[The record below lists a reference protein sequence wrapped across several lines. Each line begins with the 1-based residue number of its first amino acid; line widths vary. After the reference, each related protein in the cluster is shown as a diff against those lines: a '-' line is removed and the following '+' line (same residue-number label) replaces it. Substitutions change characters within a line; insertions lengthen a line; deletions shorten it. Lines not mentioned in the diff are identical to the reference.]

1 MGEQKCETTIVD
13 SCKTVTGNG
22 ECQVLT
28 EEKCNNLPHEVQ
40 TGVLKKEVT
49 KTVCEPGQ
57 PTETCP
63 PPWRT
68 SCSKE
73 SEVSECWSANTLDT
87 DCLGTLCCFDG
98 CADVCLPP
106 TESCRQVTEIIE
118 EPKIEIVMK
127 PVCVPIAIED
137 CTEEVEECESVP
149 VEKCVDVQVSAQDK
163 DSQDRPTECPPPS
176 KEKCDPAT
184 SIANCWSPGSED
196 VDCLNHGLCCYNGC
210 ANVCLESPATCSN
223 GESKT
228 VCQILTRTV
237 CKEVEDEEGEDED

>member
-1 MGEQKCETTIVD
+1 MFR
-13 SCKTVTGNG
+13 
-22 ECQVLT
+22 
-28 EEKCNNLPHEVQ
+28 
-40 TGVLKKEVT
+40 
-49 KTVCEPGQ
+49 Q

-87 DCLGTLCCFDG
+87 DCLVSRLKVGNFCVFHVFVCFLTQGTLCCFDG

-106 TESCRQVTEIIE
+106 TESCRQVIFNPWIKNVASNVVLIFKVTEIIE

-137 CTEEVEECESVP
+137 CTEEVKIGFQISIFLNLGRWRSAKACQWRNAWMSESQPRTRFNRIGAYGVLISFS
-149 VEKCVDVQVSAQDK
+149 Q

-184 SIANCWSPGSED
+184 SIANCWSPGSE
-196 VDCLNHGLCCYNGC
+196 VKK
-210 ANVCLESPATCSN
+210 STCSQFTFMLVPRR
-223 GESKT
+223 KT
-228 VCQILTRTV
+228 FKITFLSRMLTV
-237 CKEVEDEEGEDED
+237 